1 MFINYPTRIKSV
13 VAQIQTL
20 PHLPENTLLSTDNVE
35 SERLLEELLIIDP
48 KINPLQ
54 WLMDHHNDICVKLLL
69 WQELDKLRSNV
80 LSMQRHIALRE
91 MDSIGLG
98 KRDSLDIGYRFNQQ
112 DLRLLKPL
120 ANTSP
125 LTVDDSHLLQ
135 IFSKLRRREMVDVT
149 SDRRNTVRRNL
160 RNKLL
165 SLPYDVNPLVW
176 LRDNHL
182 QHAAL
187 STLEYLIGQVIPIEM
202 SVFSSRDSSRFES
215 HSLQAVSRARGIKF
229 VLDNISYVRAAFA
242 IRITFRISDGQLQD
256 LDKTRLSANQVL
268 IEWRGVGN
276 VSDDLGNRYLICHS
290 ILNSSSVVLPNRNHI
305 DYRLRLNCYPT
316 IANRVSK
323 LSLRFDDVTL
333 VAMKTPA
340 IKPIFYAVQFEDL
353 KWTVDIAA
361 LRR

>member
-20 PHLPENTLLSTDNVE
+20 PRLPANTLLSTDNVE
-35 SERLLEELLIIDP
+35 SERLLGELLIIDP
-48 KINPLQ
+48 QINPLQ
-54 WLMDHHNDICVKLLL
+54 WLMDHHNEICVKLLL
-69 WQELDKLRSNV
+69 WQELDKLRSNL
-80 LSMQRHIALRE
+80 LSMQSHIALRE
-91 MDSIGLG
+91 MDTIGIG
-98 KRDSLDIGYRFNQQ
+98 KRDSLDIGYRFNEQ

-120 ANTSP
+120 VFTPP
-125 LTVDDSHLLQ
+125 LAVEETHLLQ

-149 SDRRNTVRRNL
+149 GDRLNSERWNL

-187 STLEYLIGQVIPIEM
+187 STLEYLIGQVIPGEM

-215 HSLQAVSRARGIKF
+215 LSPKAVCRARGIKF
-229 VLDNISYVRAAFA
+229 ILENISYVRAAFA
-242 IRITFRISDGQLQD
+242 IRLAFRISDDQLQA
-256 LDKTRLSANQVL
+256 LDKTRLSSKQVL

-276 VSDDLGNRYLICHS
+276 VSDELGNRYLICHS

-316 IANRVSK
+316 IANCVSK